1 MVFPNQGEAEITIRQ
16 ALWEMVQLNQSPRPS
31 SRTPSLSRRCWRQ
44 GADKMITNNADKMIT
59 NNTGS
64 TALDA
69 VTTPFEDVRNIYD
82 FVGAALE
89 PYGLKLDY
97 ERIEATRPRIVEM
110 LQ

>member
-1 MVFPNQGEAEITIRQ
+1 
-16 ALWEMVQLNQSPRPS
+16 
-31 SRTPSLSRRCWRQ
+31 
-44 GADKMITNNADKMIT
+44 MIT

-82 FVGAALE
+82 FVGASPE

-110 LQ
+110 LR